1 MKISGSTTN
10 YINQTYAN
18 QANSAANAK
27 AEKPT
32 EETRGDS
39 IKLSAKTRDLQKI
52 SAAMDTTPDDRTK
65 LVADLKSQVQANL
78 YNVNAEQVAAKMVG
92 SLMDKHG

>member
-10 YINQTYAN
+10 NYINPYSN
-18 QANSAANAK
+18 QANAAAAAK
-27 AEKPT
+27 AEKPSD
-32 EETRGDS
+32 ETRGDS
-39 IKLSAKTRDLQKI
+39 INLSAKTRDLQKI

-78 YNVNAEQVAAKMVG
+78 YNVNAEQVAAKMIG